1 MVLDGSRGDFAEML
15 GLDPQSFEKHC
26 PELGRAG
33 CWYYVQPQH
42 GYYRFT
48 GFTQTQEEV
57 EALRNAWTQALAWAA
72 NMEKTQGKR
81 ISAQLLTAK
90 VDELVKASKLT
101 LPVVDVSLSSVLK
114 NSFSSPEK
122 QQQEQLVI
130 ASKMTPPAVM
140 DKETPIASK
149 LTRNSQNSDGPE
161 SKLTRSSENP
171 PEEASELTQIE
182 LSDELEELLSQMGWA
197 GNRDLLLQACEKS
210 EKRVLG
216 WARYCLDPRQ
226 RNSIRNPSSLFSW
239 AIRDGDWPPKEYL
252 SQPPAPDS
260 VENTVL
266 MTSPPEPESIPG
278 YKRQPEARE
287 TWKQALSQMELQ
299 MTRATFDTWLNG
311 SRGIGYQEDDQT
323 LVVQVKNSYAVEFL
337 THRLGPVIERT
348 TKSMFGVNIP
358 VQFVT
363 PGEIEVGLSERS

>member
-1 MVLDGSRGDFAEML
+1 V
-15 GLDPQSFEKHC
+15 
-26 PELGRAG
+26 
-33 CWYYVQPQH
+33 
-42 GYYRFT
+42 
-48 GFTQTQEEV
+48 
-57 EALRNAWTQALAWAA
+57 N
-72 NMEKTQGKR
+72 
-81 ISAQLLTAK
+81 
-90 VDELVKASKLT
+90 ASKLT

-114 NSFSSPEK
+114 NSFSSSEK

-149 LTRNSQNSDGPE
+149 LTRNLQNSGGPE

-171 PEEASELTQIE
+171 SEEASKLTQIE

-197 GNRDLLLQACEKS
+197 NRDLVLQACEKS
-210 EKRVLG
+210 EERVLG
-216 WARYCLDPRQ
+216 WAKYCLDPRQ
-226 RNSIRNPSSLFSW
+226 RNSIRNPGSLFSW
-239 AIRDGDWPPKEYL
+239 AIRGKDWPPKEYL
-252 SQPPAPDS
+252 SQPPAPDP
-260 VENTVL
+260 VENLVL
-266 MTSPPEPESIPG
+266 MTRAPEPEIIPG

-287 TWKQALSQMELQ
+287 TWQQALQQMELQ

-337 THRLGPVIERT
+337 THRLGHVIERT
-348 TKSMFGVNIP
+348 TKSMFGTNIP

-363 PGEIEVGLSERS
+363 PGEIEAGLSERS